1 MEDIFED
8 LFDGPSASEALA
20 DISTAEGRTLS
31 ELVYAHQKVKDAL
44 EANKEEKTKL
54 NEEKQRL
61 EMKAIPDIMT
71 QMNMTDTTVKGGYK
85 VSVTPFCRARLPVNE
100 DKREKALA
108 WLRENNE
115 GGIIKNELI
124 VSLDKGKDNLVGDVI
139 GILKDKGFDAVVKSH
154 VHHST
159 LDATVIRRESAGK
172 NTGLDLFNGFLTQQA
187 KIGRV

>member
-61 EMKAIPDIMT
+61 EMKAIPDRDWET
-71 QMNMTDTTVKGGYK
+71 W
-85 VSVTPFCRARLPVNE
+85 E
-100 DKREKALA
+100 
-108 WLRENNE
+108 
-115 GGIIKNELI
+115 
-124 VSLDKGKDNLVGDVI
+124 
-139 GILKDKGFDAVVKSH
+139 
-154 VHHST
+154 
-159 LDATVIRRESAGK
+159 
-172 NTGLDLFNGFLTQQA
+172 
-187 KIGRV
+187 